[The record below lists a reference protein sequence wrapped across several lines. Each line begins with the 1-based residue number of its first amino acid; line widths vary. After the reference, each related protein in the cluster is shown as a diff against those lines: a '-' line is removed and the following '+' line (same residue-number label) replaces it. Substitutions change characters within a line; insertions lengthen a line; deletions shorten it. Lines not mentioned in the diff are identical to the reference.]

1 MRKCLALLM
10 ILCLLLPTI
19 LADAEPSPGAEA
31 VARIAETG
39 DAYPTLLDALNAAES
54 GGSVEVLRDVE
65 LNAPIEIVKNVT
77 LLASKDVLIRRAF
90 AGNRPMVKII
100 DTASLTLIGKGGSLT
115 LDGRGFAGSANS
127 VVSIEGG
134 GTLRIEAGAA
144 LTGGNTQYGGGVFV
158 KSGAV
163 EVAGGRITGNIAQRG
178 GGVYNEAGTVLVTGG
193 EISGN
198 RVTFDGGGILSNKG
212 TVSISGGEIAGNFA
226 GGMGGGICN
235 RAALELSGGRI
246 GGNSGTSG
254 GGVYNNAT
262 FRMTGGQIDGNASQ
276 AGGGLLNGENGTF
289 DLAEGSVSGNTS
301 TGMGGGL
308 FNQGACDLEGG
319 EIADNT
325 AASTGGGVNNLGT
338 LKLAGGA
345 VKGNKAQRGGGVHQV
360 GSLMVT
366 GCGFEQ
372 NRAELG
378 GGIFS
383 TANSGT
389 TLLDTA
395 NPFVDSVLYFEKAP
409 IVNQTVFLTLTGNAA
424 GAVAVQRG
432 EWAEEGWF
440 QLSGMP
446 GSSLKQVPY
455 EGSYALRLFQATET
469 AVEAMNVNY
478 GETPA
483 PTATVMAGG
492 APVPGAKVS
501 FSYAA
506 RPEGP
511 FADVIPA
518 NAGSYW
524 VKARYE
530 GDDQAFLMPSE
541 GVSPFEILPAVPTVA
556 LEDLQFP
563 YTGQPVSIGLAS
575 VTGALGEA
583 LTGEISYAYYDDPA
597 CGEDSLLSSPPV
609 EPGEY
614 YVKATVAAGENYAEG
629 TSAAAKLTIGKLTG
643 LNLAVSEGA
652 AAEGDGY
659 KLIVSDALQ
668 LTPVPTPAWA
678 DYPVQYTSSDSRV
691 AAVDESGL
699 VKATG
704 EGTATITAAMVSPA
718 DGERFESSVFLR
730 VANEVAKV
738 ELPAEVQLL
747 PGKTRKLSA
756 KLSPASAPDKTLAWS
771 VEAEMGIAAVA
782 EDGTITAG
790 DRLGVAVVTA
800 TAANGRSASCSVYV
814 TDPAKSIA
822 VRSQSGAAA
831 LEVNGTLQLIAE
843 VLPESAYQRVSW
855 TSTNKYTA
863 SVNENG
869 LVRVIKPG
877 RVILTA
883 TAKDG
888 TKAAGTFALEVVS
901 PVSAVSL
908 PETATVLTGKSL
920 KLTAKISPKN
930 ATDKALRWSSDNPC
944 AKVDGDGMVT
954 GVSSGTAVITA
965 TSGNGFA
972 ASCKVTVKTLA
983 ESILLTAEDGQTQLY
998 PGETVKLNAAL
1009 IPTDASEVKL
1019 TWRST
1024 VFRIAKA
1031 NEKGEV
1037 TAYRPGQATITTEAA
1052 EGGATGSIA
1061 LTVLNPAPSITLNAE
1076 SAVLS
1081 LADENKTLLLT
1092 ASSPRGT
1099 QFRALNWAVAS
1110 GSAVTVD
1117 NHGLVTAVSEGEA
1130 LVRATTDLGVYA
1142 ECAFTVRAQPA
1153 N

>member
-10 ILCLLLPTI
+10 ILCLLLPSI
-19 LADAEPSPGAEA
+19 PSYAESSPGAEA
-31 VARIAETG
+31 VAKIAETG
-39 DAYPTLLDALNAAES
+39 VDYPSLADALNAAEI
-54 GGSVEVLRDVE
+54 GDSVEVLRDVD
-65 LNAPIEIVKNVT
+65 LDAPIEIVKNVT
-77 LLASKDVLIRRAF
+77 LLASKDVLVRRTF
-90 AGNRPMVKII
+90 AGNRPMVKIQG
-100 DTASLTLIGKGGSLT
+100 TASLTLIGKGGSLT
-115 LDGRGFAGSANS
+115 FDGRAFAGSDNS

-134 GTLRIEAGAA
+134 GTLRIESGAA
-144 LTGGNTQYGGGVFV
+144 LTGGNTQYGGGVFL
-158 KSGAV
+158 KSGRV

-178 GGVYNEAGTVLVTGG
+178 GGVYNEAGSVLVTGG
-193 EISGN
+193 EVTDN

-212 TVSISGGEIAGNFA
+212 SVSISGGEIAGNFA
-226 GGMGGGICN
+226 GGMGGGVCN
-235 RAALELSGGRI
+235 RAQLELSGGRI

-276 AGGGLLNGENGTF
+276 AGGGILNGENGTF

-308 FNQGACDLEGG
+308 FNQGACELDGG

-325 AASTGGGVNNLGT
+325 ASSTGGGVNNLGV

-345 VKGNKAQRGGGVHQV
+345 VKGNRAQRGGGVHQA
-360 GSLMVT
+360 GSLTVT
-366 GCGFEQ
+366 GCGFES

-389 TLLDTA
+389 TLLDTS

-409 IVNQTVFLTLTGNAA
+409 IVNQTVFLTLNGNAA

-440 QLSGMP
+440 QLSGME
-446 GSSLKQVPY
+446 GSSLKQVPF
-455 EGSYALRLFQATET
+455 EGSYALRLFQATVT
-469 AVEAMNVNY
+469 AAEALNVQY
-478 GETPA
+478 GETFA
-483 PTATVMAGG
+483 PTATVNAGG
-492 APVPGAKVS
+492 APVPGAKAS
-501 FSYAA
+501 FAYAA

-511 FADVIPA
+511 FTDDLPKD
-518 NAGSYW
+518 AGSYW

-541 GVSPFEILPAVPTVA
+541 GVSPFEILPGSPTVT
-556 LEDLQFP
+556 LDDMQFP
-563 YTGQPVSIGLAS
+563 YTGEPVSVGTAS
-575 VTGALGEA
+575 VKGALGET
-583 LTGEISYAYYDDPA
+583 LLGEIIYAYYSDPA
-597 CGEDSLLSSPPV
+597 CGEDSLLPSPPV

-614 YVKATVAAGENYAEG
+614 YVKATVAAGENYAEA
-629 TSAAAKLTIGKLTG
+629 TSAAAKLTIGKLTA
-643 LNLAVSEGA
+643 LNLAVPEGA
-652 AAEGDGY
+652 VAEGDGY

-668 LTPVPTPAWA
+668 LTPEPTPVWA
-678 DYPVQYTSSDSRV
+678 DYPVQYTSSDSSV

-704 EGTATITAAMVSPA
+704 EGTVTITAAMVSPA
-718 DGERFESSVFLR
+718 DGERFESSVFFR

-756 KLSPASAPDKTLAWS
+756 KLSPASAPDKTLTWTVDAQP
-771 VEAEMGIAAVA
+771 GIASVA
-782 EDGTITAG
+782 GDGTVTAG
-790 DRLGVAVVTA
+790 DCMGVAVVTA

-814 TDPAKSIA
+814 TDPAKSVA

-831 LEVNGTLQLIAE
+831 LEVNGTLQLNAE
-843 VLPESAYQRVSW
+843 VLPESAYQRVNW

-863 SVNENG
+863 AVDENG
-869 LVRVIKPG
+869 LVRAIKPG
-877 RVILTA
+877 KVILTA

-888 TKAAGTFALEVVS
+888 TKVAGTFALEVVS

-908 PETATVLTGKSL
+908 PETAAVLTGKST

-930 ATDKALRWSSDNPC
+930 ATDKSLRWSSDNPC
-944 AKVDGDGMVT
+944 AKVNGDGVVT
-954 GVSSGTAVITA
+954 GVSNGTAVITA
-965 TSGNGFA
+965 SSGNGLS

-983 ESILLTAEDGQTQLY
+983 ESILLTAEDGQTLLY
-998 PGETVKLNAAL
+998 PGETVKLNATL

-1024 VFRIAKA
+1024 VYRIIKA
-1031 NEKGEV
+1031 NGNGEV
-1037 TAYRPGQATITTEAA
+1037 TAYRPGQATITAEAA
-1052 EGGATGSIA
+1052 EGDATGSIT
-1061 LTVLNPAPSITLNAE
+1061 LTVLNPAPSITLNAQN
-1076 SAVLS
+1076 AVLS
-1081 LADENKTLLLT
+1081 LSGENTLLLT

-1117 NHGLVTAVSEGEA
+1117 NHGLVTAIAEGEA
-1130 LVRATTDLGVYA
+1130 LVRVTTDLGVYA
-1142 ECAFTVRAQPA
+1142 ECAITVHAETA
-1153 N
+1153 D